1 MDWKDV
7 TPEEAAENRYYGLG
21 GWLLVFYVL
30 GVLGFLASF
39 AGLLSLE
46 MLKRTFDDNYMILA
60 GLGVVQGILYL
71 PFLILAPQKHPLMPR
86 AAISALWLGVVV
98 TAIAGMVADPS
109 QMMGQLIFIVVM
121 VALFAWYLRKSKR
134 VNVTYLHRVPVE
146 EHADTAE
153 RPTD

>member
-1 MDWKDV
+1 MEWKDV
-7 TPEEAAENRYYGLG
+7 SPAEAEENKYYGLG

-39 AGLLSLE
+39 AGLASLE
-46 MLKRTFDDNYMILA
+46 TLKQTFGDSYMILA

-71 PFLILAPQKHPLMPR
+71 PFLILAPQKHPLMPK
-86 AAISALWLGVVV
+86 AAISALWLSVAV
-98 TAIAGMVADPS
+98 TAIAGMLANPS
-109 QMMGQLIFIVVM
+109 QMMGQLIFSVVM

-146 EHADTAE
+146 TETAE
-153 RPTD
+153 PSN